1 MAKTIHKYGGDIVQ
15 FVGNSIIAIWPRKLF
30 TRRVNA
36 GVEDER
42 TRKDR
47 IEEDSN
53 VIVGRKAVQ
62 CALEIKIESMKL
74 FKGKDQIYMGVGF
87 GECGL
92 MHAGGV
98 FNRVEHFLIGKGL
111 TSALRALKY
120 ATHEQPCVVS
130 QTLWSIVDKFFV
142 WK

>member
-1 MAKTIHKYGGDIVQ
+1 MQ

-30 TRRVNA
+30 SKMIENI
-36 GVEDER
+36 EDER
-42 TRKDR
+42 LRRDR
-47 IEEDSN
+47 IDEDSN

-62 CALEIKIESMKL
+62 CALEIKIESLKY
-74 FKGKDQIYMGVGF
+74 FSGKNQIFIGVGF
-87 GECGL
+87 GDCGL

-120 ATHEQPCVVS
+120 ATNEQPCVVS
-130 QTLWSIVDKFFV
+130 
-142 WK
+142 

>member
-1 MAKTIHKYGGDIVQ
+1 MAKIIHKYGGDIVQ

-30 TRRVNA
+30 SKMIENI
-36 GVEDER
+36 EDER
-42 TRKDR
+42 LRRDR
-47 IEEDSN
+47 IDEDSN

-62 CALEIKIESMKL
+62 CALEIKIESLKY
-74 FKGKDQIYMGVGF
+74 FSGKNQIFIGVGF
-87 GECGL
+87 GDCGL

-120 ATHEQPCVVS
+120 ATNEQPCVVS
-130 QTLWSIVDKFFV
+130 
-142 WK
+142 

>member
-1 MAKTIHKYGGDIVQ
+1 VDQID
-15 FVGNSIIAIWPRKLF
+15 
-30 TRRVNA
+30 
-36 GVEDER
+36 DEKV
-42 TRKDR
+42 RKDR

-53 VIVGRKAVQ
+53 IIVGRKAVQ
-62 CALEIKIESMKL
+62 CALEIKIESLKY
-74 FKGKDQIYMGVGF
+74 FSGKNQIFMGVGF

-120 ATHEQPCVVS
+120 ATNEQPCVVS
-130 QTLWSIVDKFFV
+130 
-142 WK
+142 

>member
-1 MAKTIHKYGGDIVQ
+1 MAKIIHKYGGDIVQ

-30 TRRVNA
+30 SKMIENI
-36 GVEDER
+36 EDER
-42 TRKDR
+42 LRRDR
-47 IEEDSN
+47 IDEDSN

-62 CALEIKIESMKL
+62 CALEIKIESLKY
-74 FKGKDQIYMGVGF
+74 FSGKNQIFIGVGF
-87 GECGL
+87 GDCGL

-120 ATHEQPCVVS
+120 ATNEQPCIVS
-130 QTLWSIVDKFFV
+130 
-142 WK
+142 